1 MPARTLPFLD
11 AVELVLDGHDLRL
24 RARAARAASPHEGR
38 QHLFDALG
46 DELDALADAA
56 RYVPGDDLERARDAL
71 AALRAARDAYADAL
85 SPLRAALGYALSV
98 G

>member
-1 MPARTLPFLD
+1 VKARTLPFLD

-24 RARAARAASPHEGR
+24 RARAARAVSPREGR

-46 DELDALADAA
+46 AELDALADAA

-71 AALRAARDAYADAL
+71 AALRDARDAYADAL
-85 SPLRAALGYALSV
+85 SPLRAALGYALT
-98 G
+98 

>member
-1 MPARTLPFLD
+1 MKARTLPFLD

-24 RARAARAASPHEGR
+24 RARAARAVSPREGR

-46 DELDALADAA
+46 AELDALADAA

-71 AALRAARDAYADAL
+71 AALRDARDAYADAL
-85 SPLRAALGYALSV
+85 SPLRAALGYALT
-98 G
+98 

>member
-24 RARAARAASPHEGR
+24 RARVARRTEAPEHR
-38 QHLFDALG
+38 RHLFAALG

-71 AALRAARDAYADAL
+71 ATLRAARDAYAEAL
-85 SPLRAALGYALSV
+85 TPLRAALGYTLT
-98 G
+98 

>member
-1 MPARTLPFLD
+1 MTLTTRTLPFLD

-24 RARAARAASPHEGR
+24 RARAARAVSPREGR

-71 AALRAARDAYADAL
+71 AALRDARDAYADAL
-85 SPLRAALGYALSV
+85 SPLRAALGYALT
-98 G
+98 